1 MTTLYIRH
9 PAKASLDAAAACA
22 FVLAGDGGALQQQ
35 GSAALGS
42 LGQLIA
48 GAQRVVL
55 LLAAADVTLLR
66 LKTPPLAGARLRAA
80 LPGLV
85 EEHILG
91 DAQDCVL
98 AAGAPDAAGL
108 RTIAVAQRA
117 WIEVLVQA
125 LLAQGARKVAVLPSQ
140 LCLPLPP
147 GGVSASLH
155 TGSQGIELALRQAPQ
170 EGLGLVLPLD
180 AQQALATTR
189 AFAGDVPLTI
199 YVAQEELAQ
208 YQQLAQDVAGV
219 TVELDHWAH
228 WIAASRTAGLDLA
241 PALGTGGTAARN
253 WSRWRWPLR
262 LALAAV
268 IVNLAG
274 INIEWSRLKREVATV
289 NTSMQQTFKAAYPN
303 EAPVF
308 GLEEEQMRRNIAAAR
323 LQGGQ
328 ASIDD
333 FTGMSAALGEALGGL
348 AGRGV
353 VASLEYR
360 ERSLIVRI
368 KPDMV
373 DASAQAQVK
382 QGLAARKLDLNET
395 EPGVWKITVAT
406 VVKGAAA

>member
-9 PAKASLDAAAACA
+9 PAKASTDSAAICA

-35 GSAALGS
+35 GSAAMGS

-48 GAQRVVL
+48 SAQRVVL

-98 AAGAPDAAGL
+98 AAGAPDAAGM
-108 RTIAVAQRA
+108 RTVAVVQRA
-117 WIEVLVQA
+117 WLQVLVQA
-125 LLAQGARKVAVLPSQ
+125 LLALGARKVAVLPSQ
-140 LCLPLPP
+140 LCLPLQA
-147 GGVSASLH
+147 GGVSASLQ

-170 EGLGLVLPLD
+170 EGLGLVLPAD
-180 AQQALATTR
+180 PQQALATTR
-189 AFAGDVPLTI
+189 AFAGDVPLTVH
-199 YVAQEELAQ
+199 VAQDDVAY
-208 YQQLAQDVAGV
+208 YQQLAQALAGV
-219 TVELDHWAH
+219 TVEPEHWAH
-228 WIAASRTAGLDLA
+228 WIAGANSAGLDLA
-241 PALGTGGTAARN
+241 PALGAGGAAARD
-253 WSRWRWPLR
+253 WLRWRWPLR
-262 LALAAV
+262 LALLAV

-274 INIEWSRLKREVATV
+274 LNIEWSRLKREAATV
-289 NTSMQQTFKAAYPN
+289 QTSMQQTFRAAYPN
-303 EAPVF
+303 EPPVY
-308 GLEEEQMRRNIAAAR
+308 GREADQMRRNIAAAR

-382 QGLAARKLDLNET
+382 QGLAARKLALNET

-406 VVKGAAA
+406 GVTS